1 MSPPLTPDAAEA
13 RRQLAEEL
21 SKPIYA
27 DVQNWISDQ
36 LRKLMEWLSGDP
48 DPSGALDS
56 GQLSVVVVTAV
67 VVVGIAVWAFM
78 GPVRADRRRRRGAV
92 FTDEQRSASQL
103 REEAA
108 RLATADDWGLAT
120 VEQFRALVRS
130 LAERAVVDEFPGMTA
145 HEAVGRAAPRFPAQ
159 AARLAAAADV
169 FDGLAYGR
177 RPGTAAQYTAMH
189 DLDTEVAATRP
200 TALPEPSGNA
210 AVGVEVSR

>member
-67 VVVGIAVWAFM
+67 VVVGIAVW
-78 GPVRADRRRRRGAV
+78 P
-92 FTDEQRSASQL
+92 
-103 REEAA
+103 
-108 RLATADDWGLAT
+108 
-120 VEQFRALVRS
+120 
-130 LAERAVVDEFPGMTA
+130 
-145 HEAVGRAAPRFPAQ
+145 
-159 AARLAAAADV
+159 
-169 FDGLAYGR
+169 
-177 RPGTAAQYTAMH
+177 
-189 DLDTEVAATRP
+189 
-200 TALPEPSGNA
+200 
-210 AVGVEVSR
+210 